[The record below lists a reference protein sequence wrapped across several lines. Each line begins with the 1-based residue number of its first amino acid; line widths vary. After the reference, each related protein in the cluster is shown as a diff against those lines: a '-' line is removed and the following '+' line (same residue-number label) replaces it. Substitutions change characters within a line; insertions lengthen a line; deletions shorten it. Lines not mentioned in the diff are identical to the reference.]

1 MCTLCCRS
9 RAQCNAQE
17 LSLESSRRRHSRTRC
32 PLFSHQSLPHQFLFQ
47 SFALHSCLVSS
58 CFVLS
63 YHSLECRAQLLCR
76 AVPLLLLLPVI
87 CFEGC
92 ACTRPYIRGATH
104 ISSHCILLL
113 HSDWLNSLHAFY
125 CCKRRALREHS
136 TRFCLRLVNSVL
148 PLLLLPTE
156 YWYGICVYFSVQH
169 CTAHS
174 LSTRP

>member
-17 LSLESSRRRHSRTRC
+17 LSRVGVATRGPGAHC
-32 PLFSHQSLPHQFLFQ
+32 SATSHFHT
-47 SFALHSCLVSS
+47 SS
-58 CFVLS
+58 CFNPLLSIRVLS
-63 YHSLECRAQLLCR
+63 RRVLSCPIIRSSVVRSCF
-76 AVPLLLLLPVI
+76 AVPLLLPVI

-104 ISSHCILLL
+104 ISSHCILRL

-156 YWYGICVYFSVQH
+156 YWYGICVYVLHRIAQH
-169 CTAHS
+169 TAS
-174 LSTRP
+174 RLAPNCL